1 MRFIICSFL
10 LLSYLFICGCDKK
23 TTSHA
28 GFKVK
33 HVHIETMGELP
44 LEVPESSGLIVT
56 SPNRI
61 WTHNDSSN
69 PNELYLIDST
79 GVLQRTLMI
88 SNATNID
95 WEDLAIDS
103 NGYVYI
109 NDAGNNNNDRKDLK
123 IWRIPHPDKATGN
136 STFAHAIAFTLEDQT
151 EFPPPRSNRN
161 FCIEAIIWKSD
172 SIFMF
177 TKDRSEPLTGY
188 TKMYGVPASPGSHT
202 AKLLDSLYIG
212 NRNNHSRVTGA
223 DINFETGEVILL
235 TRSHLLSFTNY
246 PGNRFFKGE
255 ITDYR
260 FIERVGQ
267 VEGVGFINGSSLY
280 ISEESDEDSR
290 GFLYRVNLAQ

>member
-1 MRFIICSFL
+1 MRFIICTV
-10 LLSYLFICGCDKK
+10 LLSTYLFICGCDKK

-28 GFKVK
+28 GFIVK
-33 HVHIETMGELP
+33 HVHVETMGELP

-56 SPNRI
+56 SPNNI

-79 GVLQRTLMI
+79 GVLQRTLVI

-95 WEDLAIDS
+95 WEDLAIDPD
-103 NGYVYI
+103 GYVYI

-123 IWRIPHPDKATGN
+123 IWRIPHPDKTTGN
-136 STFAHAIAFTLEDQT
+136 STFAHAIAFTLEDQK

-202 AKLLDSLYIG
+202 AKLLDSLYID
-212 NRNNHSRVTGA
+212 NRNNRSRVTGA

-246 PGNRFFKGE
+246 PGTRFFQGE
-255 ITDYR
+255 VTDYR

-267 VEGVGFINGSSLY
+267 VEGIGFINGSSLY
-280 ISEESDEDSR
+280 ISEESDEDRR
-290 GFLYRVNLAQ
+290 GLLYRVNLAQ